1 MINVYNL
8 TIGNKYTPMAFTNIK
23 DIHKISIMQNNKF
36 RKSTI
41 EHSAYG

>member
-1 MINVYNL
+1 MINVYIL

-23 DIHKISIMQNNKF
+23 DIHKLSIMQNKF